1 MQSHQALSDFIDFH
15 GIQTDSV
22 GNCRFIAAVTYA
34 SPLRNIESSSSVR
47 FIRNGYE
54 DGKVEIGEQ
63 PEMTAE
69 DYHLDLSAKWQE
81 YYFNKASGALV
92 VTGNSPKM
100 GGNYSVEIKCIS

>member
-1 MQSHQALSDFIDFH
+1 MQSHLALSCFIDFH
-15 GIQTDSV
+15 GIQSDSV
-22 GNCRFIAAVTYA
+22 GNCRFSAKVTYT
-34 SPLRNIESSSSVR
+34 SPLKNIESSTSVR

-63 PEMTAE
+63 LEMAAE

-81 YYFNKASGALV
+81 YKFNKASGDLV

-100 GGNYSVEIKCIS
+100 GGNYSVEIKYIG